1 MENIKEQKSGGNF
14 IVGNC
19 LGVVLPGGLF
29 RGNCPGDNCPGRG
42 FHGGNCP
49 DGQLSRGKC
58 PDTINHN
65 AVFLNYY
72 MSYLPPFPSKV
83 RQ

>member
-29 RGNCPGDNCPGRG
+29 RGNCPGGNVRGIIVVGGDFMGAIVRMGSCPGV
-42 FHGGNCP
+42 NVQIP
-49 DGQLSRGKC
+49 
-58 PDTINHN
+58 
-65 AVFLNYY
+65 
-72 MSYLPPFPSKV
+72 
-83 RQ
+83 